1 MTESPSVKTGSCLC
15 GAVRFEINGGLK
27 QVVGCHCAM
36 CRKQTGHFLATATA
50 WLDEFTFTD
59 ETGLQWYRSSDHSR
73 RGFCNKC
80 GSVLF
85 FATDGDGRI
94 SITAGSLDA
103 PTGLSMAAHIFV
115 ANKGDYY
122 TIDDGLEQ
130 YSQGG
135 DKVPMPP
142 RRAE

>member
-1 MTESPSVKTGSCLC
+1 MTEVPSVKTGSCLC

-27 QVVGCHCAM
+27 QVVGCHCVM
-36 CRKQTGHFLATATA
+36 CRKQTGHFLATAAA

-59 ETGLQWYRSSDHSR
+59 ETGLQWYRSSEHSR
-73 RGFCNKC
+73 RGFCNIC

-85 FATDGDGRI
+85 FATDGEAHI

-115 ANKGDYY
+115 ADKGDYY
-122 TIDDGLEQ
+122 TIEDGMEQ
-130 YSQGG
+130 FPQGG

-142 RRAE
+142 RRGD

>member
-1 MTESPSVKTGSCLC
+1 MTEAPSKRTGSCLC

-50 WLDEFTFTD
+50 WFDEFAFTD
-59 ETGLQWYRSSDHSR
+59 DAGLQWYRSSDHSR

-115 ANKGDYY
+115 DDKGDYY

-130 YSQGG
+130 FPQGG
-135 DKVPMPP
+135 DTVPMPP
-142 RRAE
+142 RRGE